1 MKGVPTVKYVKPELE
16 WIRFENSEI
25 LTTSNG
31 EEMPI
36 IPFEEGD
43 FNE

>member
-25 LTTSNG
+25 LTTSND
-31 EEMPI
+31 MPI
-36 IPFEEGD
+36 IPLEEDGD